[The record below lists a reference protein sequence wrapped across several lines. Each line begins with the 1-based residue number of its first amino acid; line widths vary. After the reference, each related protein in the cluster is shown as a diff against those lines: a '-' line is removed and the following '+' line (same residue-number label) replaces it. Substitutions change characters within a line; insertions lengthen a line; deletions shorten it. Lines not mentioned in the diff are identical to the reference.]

1 MYKTLA
7 FISTHIINRAV
18 ISEYIKL
25 SKVKNCKCILAI
37 DNTNL
42 NIQSNNSITEKE
54 FYGTKVTCFFFDK
67 IVHNEL
73 NLPWYIQD
81 QKTDNFSKIMWY
93 NCDYR
98 FYYVKKHFPDFDYYW
113 QFEYDIFCNGTS
125 YQTFFDKYS
134 PQKHDLLILNFR
146 KEPINGSWYWS
157 NNTDWLYHHLP
168 VYGSLFPIVRLT
180 GNAVDYL
187 YNQRIA
193 QVNIYQ
199 NIEDTKAN
207 NWPYCELFVPTELVN
222 HGFTAFGMKEPQI
235 TWDKEYDLNED
246 RLFEHPDNLLYHP
259 VKGQF
264 IEREKKLSAQIS
276 ETKKEVSSLRNS
288 TSYKIGRFITFPV
301 RTFRDLLK
309 LKG

>member
-7 FISTHIINRAV
+7 FISTHIINQAV

-42 NIQSNNSITEKE
+42 NILSNSPVTEKD
-54 FYGTKVTCFFFDK
+54 FYGTKVTCFIFDK
-67 IVHNEL
+67 TIHNEL
-73 NLPWYIQD
+73 HLPWYIQD
-81 QKTDNFSKIMWY
+81 QETDNFSKIMWY

-98 FYYVKKHFPDFDYYW
+98 FYYVKKFLPDFDYYW
-113 QFEYDIFCNGTS
+113 QFEYDIFCNGPS

-134 PQKHDLLILNFR
+134 PQTQDFLILNFR
-146 KEPINGSWYWS
+146 KEQIDGSWWWS
-157 NNTDWLYHHLP
+157 KNIGWLYKYSP

-180 GNAVDYL
+180 SAAIDYL
-187 YNQRIA
+187 YNQRIK
-193 QVNIYQ
+193 QKQLYQ
-199 NIEDTKAN
+199 NIKDAKTN
-207 NWPYCELFVPTELVN
+207 NWPFCELFVPTELVN
-222 HGFTAFGMKEPQI
+222 HGFTVFRLEEPQI
-235 TWDKEYDLNED
+235 TWDKEYDLNEN

-276 ETKKEVSSLRNS
+276 EIKKELSSLRNS
-288 TSYKIGRFITFPV
+288 TSYKIGRLITFPI

-309 LKG
+309 

>member
-7 FISTHIINRAV
+7 FISTHIINQAV

-42 NIQSNNSITEKE
+42 NILSNSPVTEKE
-54 FYGTKVTCFFFDK
+54 FYGTKVTCFIFDK
-67 IVHNEL
+67 TIHNEL
-73 NLPWYIQD
+73 HLPWYIQD
-81 QKTDNFSKIMWY
+81 QETDNFSKIMWY

-98 FYYVKKHFPDFDYYW
+98 FYYVKKHFPDYDYYW
-113 QFEYDIFCNGTS
+113 QFEYDIFCNGPS

-134 PQKHDLLILNFR
+134 PQTQDLLILNFR
-146 KEPINGSWYWS
+146 KEQIDGSWWWS
-157 NNTDWLYHHLP
+157 KNTGWLYKYSP

-180 GNAVDYL
+180 SAAIDYL
-187 YNQRIA
+187 YNQRIK
-193 QVNIYQ
+193 QKQLYQ
-199 NIEDTKAN
+199 NIKDVKTN
-207 NWPYCELFVPTELVN
+207 NWPFCELFVPTELVN
-222 HGFTAFGMKEPQI
+222 HGITVFRLDEPLI
-235 TWDKEYDLNED
+235 TWDKEYDLNQN
-246 RLFEHPDNLLYHP
+246 RLFEHPYNLLYHP

-276 ETKKEVSSLRNS
+276 EIKKELSSLRNS
-288 TSYKIGRFITFPV
+288 TSYKIGRLITFPI

-309 LKG
+309 

>member
-7 FISTHIINRAV
+7 FISTHIINQAV

-42 NIQSNNSITEKE
+42 NILSNSPVTEKE
-54 FYGTKVTCFFFDK
+54 FYGTKVTCFIFDK
-67 IVHNEL
+67 TIHNEL
-73 NLPWYIQD
+73 HLPWYIQD
-81 QKTDNFSKIMWY
+81 QETDNFSKIMWY

-98 FYYVKKHFPDFDYYW
+98 FYYVKKFLPDFDYYW
-113 QFEYDIFCNGTS
+113 QFEYDIFCNGPS

-134 PQKHDLLILNFR
+134 PQTQDLLILNFR
-146 KEPINGSWYWS
+146 KEQIDGSWWWS
-157 NNTDWLYHHLP
+157 KNTGWLYKYSP

-180 GNAVDYL
+180 SAAIDYL
-187 YNQRIA
+187 YNQRIK
-193 QVNIYQ
+193 QKQLYQ
-199 NIEDTKAN
+199 NIKDAKTN
-207 NWPYCELFVPTELVN
+207 NWPFCELFVPTELVN
-222 HGFTAFGMKEPQI
+222 HGFTVFRLEEPQI
-235 TWDKEYDLNED
+235 TWDKEYDLNEN

-276 ETKKEVSSLRNS
+276 EIKKELSSLRNS
-288 TSYKIGRFITFPV
+288 TSYKIGRLITFPI

-309 LKG
+309 

>member
-7 FISTHIINRAV
+7 FISTHIINQAV

-42 NIQSNNSITEKE
+42 NILSNSPVTEKE
-54 FYGTKVTCFFFDK
+54 FYGTKVTCFIFDK
-67 IVHNEL
+67 TIHNEL
-73 NLPWYIQD
+73 HLPWYIQD
-81 QKTDNFSKIMWY
+81 QETDDFSKIMWY

-98 FYYVKKHFPDFDYYW
+98 FYYVKKFLPDFDYYW
-113 QFEYDIFCNGTS
+113 QFEYDIFCNGPS

-134 PQKHDLLILNFR
+134 PQTQDFLILNFR
-146 KEPINGSWYWS
+146 KEQIDGSWWWS
-157 NNTDWLYHHLP
+157 KNTGWLYKYSP

-180 GNAVDYL
+180 SAAIDYL
-187 YNQRIA
+187 YNQRIK
-193 QVNIYQ
+193 QKQLYQ
-199 NIEDTKAN
+199 NIKDAKTN
-207 NWPYCELFVPTELVN
+207 NWPFCELFVPTELVN
-222 HGFTAFGMKEPQI
+222 HGFTGFRLEEPQI
-235 TWDKEYDLNED
+235 TWDKEYDLNEN

-276 ETKKEVSSLRNS
+276 EIKKELSSLRNS
-288 TSYKIGRFITFPV
+288 TSYKIGRLITFPI

-309 LKG
+309 

>member
-7 FISTHIINRAV
+7 FISTHIINQAV

-42 NIQSNNSITEKE
+42 NILSNSPVTEKE
-54 FYGTKVTCFFFDK
+54 FYGTKVTCFIFDK
-67 IVHNEL
+67 TIHNEL
-73 NLPWYIQD
+73 HLPWYIQD
-81 QKTDNFSKIMWY
+81 QETDNFSKIMWY

-98 FYYVKKHFPDFDYYW
+98 FYYVKKFLPDFDYYW
-113 QFEYDIFCNGTS
+113 QFEYDIFCNGPS

-134 PQKHDLLILNFR
+134 PQTQDFLILNFR
-146 KEPINGSWYWS
+146 KEQIDGSWWWS
-157 NNTDWLYHHLP
+157 KNTGWLYKYSP

-180 GNAVDYL
+180 SAAIDYL
-187 YNQRIA
+187 YNQRIK
-193 QVNIYQ
+193 QKQLYQ
-199 NIEDTKAN
+199 NIKDAKTN
-207 NWPYCELFVPTELVN
+207 NWPFCELFVPTELVN
-222 HGFTAFGMKEPQI
+222 HGFTVFRLEEPQI
-235 TWDKEYDLNED
+235 TWDKEYDLNEN

-276 ETKKEVSSLRNS
+276 EIKKELSSLRNS
-288 TSYKIGRFITFPV
+288 TSYKIGRLITFPI

-309 LKG
+309 